1 MTHDEVL
8 LSIDHVTRTFGQ
20 ADRLFTAVK
29 DINLTIHKGE
39 FVALLGPSGCGKST
53 LLRMITG
60 LIAPSSGT
68 VFYRGKSVEGVNP
81 YATMV
86 FQSFALYPWLTVLD
100 NVMLALE
107 ARDVHAQEQKAR
119 AEKLI
124 DLVGMD
130 GFESAYPRELSGGM
144 RQKVGFARALAVE
157 PELLC
162 LDEPFSALDVLSAEA
177 LRGELME
184 LWSSGQL
191 PTKAILMV
199 SHNIEEAI
207 SMADRIVVMG
217 KEPGHIVTEFRVELP
232 QPRQRKEPAFE
243 ALVDRIYGA
252 IAGRTEPEAKEVGT
266 PPGAPGMTRIL
277 PRSSV
282 DELAGMLEVI
292 DAGSGHYDLY
302 RLEFDLGIEMAD
314 MMQTV
319 EMGEMLGFVE
329 VKEGDI
335 HISPLGQTFAEAS
348 ILTRKEIFASR
359 ARRLPM
365 IRWVM
370 DMLHSAP
377 DGSLPWKL
385 FYTALSPE
393 FPDELA
399 ERQLD
404 IAIDWGRYAE
414 LIDYDDNDQTLSLDP
429 SGGKSTPAVERS
441 A

>member
-1 MTHDEVL
+1 MNPEIL
-8 LSIDHVTRTFGQ
+8 LQLEQVTRVYGQ
-20 ADRLFTAVK
+20 GERRFTAVQN
-29 DINLTIHKGE
+29 INLVIHRGE

-60 LIAPSSGT
+60 LIAPSSG
-68 VFYRGKSVEGVNP
+68 VVSYRGKPVDGINP

-86 FQSFALYPWLTVLD
+86 FQSFALYPWLSVLD

-107 ARDVHAQEQKAR
+107 ARGEPAENREAR

-144 RQKVGFARALAVE
+144 RQKVGFARAVAVE

-177 LRGELME
+177 LRGELLE
-184 LWSSGQL
+184 LWTGGHL

-207 SMADRIVVMG
+207 TMADRIVVMG
-217 KEPGHIVTEFRVELP
+217 KQPGHIVTEVMVDLP
-232 QPRQRKEPAFE
+232 RPRTRKDPGFE
-243 ALVDRIYGA
+243 ALIDRIYAA
-252 IAGRTEPEAKEVGT
+252 IAGKTEPEASEVGT
-266 PPGAPGMTRIL
+266 PPGAPGLTRIL
-277 PRSSV
+277 PQASV
-282 DELAGMLEVI
+282 EALAGMLEHI
-292 DAGSGHYDLY
+292 NDGSGHVDLY
-302 RLEFDLGIEMAD
+302 RLDDELGIEMAD
-314 MMQTV
+314 LMQTV
-319 EMGEMLGFVE
+319 EMAEMMGFAQVN
-329 VKEGDI
+329 EGDI
-335 HISPLGQTFAEAS
+335 HITPLGEAFAEGS
-348 ILTRKEIFASR
+348 ILTRKEIFANR
-359 ARRLPM
+359 ARRMPM

-370 DMLHSAP
+370 DMLNAVP
-377 DGSLPWKL
+377 DKALPWKV
-385 FYTALSPE
+385 FYTALTPE

-414 LIDYDDNDQTLSLDP
+414 LIDYDDRDQNLSLD
-429 SGGKSTPAVERS
+429 TTRS
-441 A
+441 EGVAPTG